1 MPGKPTENSTQR
13 HPLDAR
19 AIGLVLGLCVIWG
32 FQQVAMKAVA
42 MDVAPVMQL
51 AIRFAIAAVFYGA
64 WVLWREGTSAFAD
77 GTLRS
82 GLLIGAL
89 FTLEFLLVGEALT
102 HTTAAHTVVFLY
114 TSPIF
119 TALGVQF
126 LPDERL
132 RRAQWI
138 GIGTAFIGI
147 VIAFV
152 GPGNRPVV
160 ELLIGEGL
168 ALLAGVT
175 WGLTNVVLR
184 RGRIGGASTAK
195 TVFYQVALAAPL
207 LYGYAAATGQ
217 TALVWTLPALES
229 LVFQTFVIAVA
240 SYLVWF
246 WLLRHYLT
254 SRLML
259 MTLMTPLFGVLFGAL
274 ILHDPINPPFAIGA
288 LLVLFGILVVNGEL
302 FRQRVD

>member
-1 MPGKPTENSTQR
+1 
-13 HPLDAR
+13 
-19 AIGLVLGLCVIWG
+19 
-32 FQQVAMKAVA
+32 MKAVA
-42 MDVAPVMQL
+42 GDVAPVMQL

-64 WVLWREGTSAFAD
+64 WVLWREGPATFLD
-77 GTLRS
+77 GTMRS
-82 GLLIGAL
+82 GLAIGAL
-89 FTLEFLLVGEALT
+89 CTLEFLLVGEALS
-102 HTTAAHTVVFLY
+102 HTTAAHAVVFLY

-132 RRAQWI
+132 RPTQWV
-138 GIGTAFIGI
+138 GIGTAFVGI

-152 GPGNRPVV
+152 GPGDRPAV
-160 ELLIGEGL
+160 EWLIGDAL
-168 ALLAGVT
+168 ALLAGAT

-217 TALVWTLPALES
+217 TAVEWTWPALAS
-229 LVFQTFVIAVA
+229 LMFQTFVIAIA

-259 MTLMTPLFGVLFGAL
+259 MTLLTPLFGVLFGAL
-274 ILHDPINPPFAIGA
+274 ILNDPINPPFAVGA
-288 LLVLFGILVVNGEL
+288 LLVLSGILVVNGQL
-302 FRQRVD
+302 LRQRVG

>member
-1 MPGKPTENSTQR
+1 MPGARTANSTHR
-13 HPLDAR
+13 HPLDGR
-19 AIGLVLGLCVIWG
+19 AVGLVLGLCVIWG

-51 AIRFAIAAVFYGA
+51 AIRFAIAAVLYGA
-64 WVLWREGTSAFAD
+64 WVLWREGPATFLD

-89 FTLEFLLVGEALT
+89 FTLEFLLVGEALSR
-102 HTTAAHTVVFLY
+102 TTAAHAVVFLY

-132 RRAQWI
+132 RRAQWV
-138 GIGTAFIGI
+138 GIGTAFVGI
-147 VIAFV
+147 VIALV
-152 GPGNRPVV
+152 GPGDRPAV
-160 ELLIGEGL
+160 EWLIGDGL
-168 ALLAGVT
+168 ALLAGAI

-217 TALVWTLPALES
+217 TALVWTRPAVAS
-229 LVFQTFVIAVA
+229 LVFQTFVIALA

-246 WLLRHYLT
+246 WLLRRYLT

-259 MTLMTPLFGVLFGAL
+259 MTLLTPLFGVLFGAL
-274 ILHDPINPPFAIGA
+274 ILNDAINPPFAVGA
-288 LLVLFGILVVNGEL
+288 LLVLLGILVVNGQL
-302 FRQRVD
+302 LRQRVD

>member
-1 MPGKPTENSTQR
+1 
-13 HPLDAR
+13 
-19 AIGLVLGLCVIWG
+19 VLCLCVIWG
-32 FQQVAMKAVA
+32 YQQVAMKAVA

-51 AIRFAIAAVFYGA
+51 AIRFAVAAACYGA
-64 WVLWREGTSAFAD
+64 WVLWREGPATFLD
-77 GTLRS
+77 GTMRS

-89 FTLEFLLVGEALT
+89 FSLEFLLVGEALS

-132 RRAQWI
+132 RRAQWV

-147 VIAFV
+147 AIAFL
-152 GPGNRPVV
+152 GPGGRAAV
-160 ELLIGEGL
+160 EWLIGDGL
-168 ALLAGVT
+168 ALLAGAT

-184 RGRIGGASTAK
+184 RARIGGASTAK

-217 TALVWTLPALES
+217 TAVEWTRPAVAS
-229 LVFQTFVIAVA
+229 LIFQTFVIAIA

-259 MTLMTPLFGVLFGAL
+259 MTLLTPLFGVLFGAL
-274 ILHDPINPPFAIGA
+274 ILNDAINPPFAVGA
-288 LLVLFGILVVNGEL
+288 LLVLLGILVVNGQL
-302 FRQRVD
+302 FRQRID

>member
-1 MPGKPTENSTQR
+1 
-13 HPLDAR
+13 
-19 AIGLVLGLCVIWG
+19 LVLGLCVIWG
-32 FQQVAMKAVA
+32 FQQVAMKAIVT
-42 MDVAPVMQL
+42 DVAPVMQL
-51 AIRFAIAAVFYGA
+51 AIRFGIAAVFYGA
-64 WVLWREGTSAFAD
+64 WVLWREGPTTFAD

-89 FTLEFLLVGEALT
+89 FSLEFLLVGEALA

-132 RRAQWI
+132 HRAQWI
-138 GIGTAFIGI
+138 GIATAFVGI

-152 GPGNRPVV
+152 GPGDRPVV
-160 ELLIGEGL
+160 EWLVGDGL
-168 ALLAGVT
+168 ALLAGAT

-195 TVFYQVALAAPL
+195 TVFYQVALAGPL
-207 LYGYAAATGQ
+207 IYAYAAATGQ
-217 TALVWTLPALES
+217 TAIVWTLPALES
-229 LVFQTFVIAVA
+229 LVFQTFVIAIA

-259 MTLMTPLFGVLFGAL
+259 MTLLTPLFGVLFGAL

-288 LLVLFGILVVNGEL
+288 LLVLLGILVVNGQL

>member
-1 MPGKPTENSTQR
+1 
-13 HPLDAR
+13 
-19 AIGLVLGLCVIWG
+19 LVLGLCVIWG
-32 FQQVAMKAVA
+32 FQQVAMKAIVT
-42 MDVAPVMQL
+42 DVAPVMQL

-64 WVLWREGTSAFAD
+64 WVLWREGPTTFAD

-89 FTLEFLLVGEALT
+89 FSLEFLLVGEALA

-132 RRAQWI
+132 HRAQWI
-138 GIGTAFIGI
+138 GIATAFVGI

-152 GPGNRPVV
+152 GPGDRPVLEWV
-160 ELLIGEGL
+160 VGDGL
-168 ALLAGVT
+168 ALLAGAT

-207 LYGYAAATGQ
+207 IYAYTAATGQ
-217 TALVWTLPALES
+217 TAIVWTLPALES
-229 LVFQTFVIAVA
+229 LVFQTFVIAIA

-259 MTLMTPLFGVLFGAL
+259 MTLLTPLFGVLFGAL

-288 LLVLFGILVVNGEL
+288 LLVLLGILVVNGQL
-302 FRQRVD
+302 FRQRAD

>member
-1 MPGKPTENSTQR
+1 
-13 HPLDAR
+13 
-19 AIGLVLGLCVIWG
+19 
-32 FQQVAMKAVA
+32 MKAVA

-64 WVLWREGTSAFAD
+64 WVLWHEGPATFLD

-89 FTLEFLLVGEALT
+89 FTLEFLLVGEALSR
-102 HTTAAHTVVFLY
+102 TTAAHAVVFLY

-132 RRAQWI
+132 HRAQWI
-138 GIGTAFIGI
+138 GIGTAFVGI

-152 GPGNRPVV
+152 GPGDRPAV
-160 ELLIGEGL
+160 EWLIGDGL
-168 ALLAGVT
+168 ALLAGAA

-207 LYGYAAATGQ
+207 LYGYAVATGQ
-217 TALVWTLPALES
+217 NALVWTRPAVAS
-229 LVFQTFVIAVA
+229 LAFQTFVIALA

-259 MTLMTPLFGVLFGAL
+259 MTLLTPLFGVLCGAL
-274 ILHDPINPPFAIGA
+274 ILNDAINPPFAVGA
-288 LLVLFGILVVNGEL
+288 LLVLLGILVVNGQL

>member
-1 MPGKPTENSTQR
+1 MSGKNTANSTYR
-13 HPLDAR
+13 LPLDAR

-42 MDVAPVMQL
+42 AEIAPVMQL
-51 AIRFAIAAVFYGA
+51 SIRFALAAAFYGA
-64 WVLWREGTSAFAD
+64 WVLWREGPATFAD
-77 GTLRS
+77 GTARS
-82 GLLIGAL
+82 GLVIGAL
-89 FTLEFLLVGEALT
+89 FTLEFLLVGEALM

-132 RRAQWI
+132 RPAQWV
-138 GIGTAFIGI
+138 GIGAAFVGI

-152 GPGNRPVV
+152 GPGNGPIVGW
-160 ELLIGEGL
+160 LIGDAL
-168 ALLAGVT
+168 ALLAGAT

-217 TALVWTLPALES
+217 TAIVWTASAIES
-229 LVFQTFVIAVA
+229 LVFQTFVIALA

-259 MTLMTPLFGVLFGAL
+259 MTLLTTLFGVLFGAL
-274 ILHDPINPPFAIGA
+274 ILHDPINPPFAIGT
-288 LLVLFGILVVNGEL
+288 LLVLLGILVVNGQL
-302 FRQRVD
+302 FRQRAD